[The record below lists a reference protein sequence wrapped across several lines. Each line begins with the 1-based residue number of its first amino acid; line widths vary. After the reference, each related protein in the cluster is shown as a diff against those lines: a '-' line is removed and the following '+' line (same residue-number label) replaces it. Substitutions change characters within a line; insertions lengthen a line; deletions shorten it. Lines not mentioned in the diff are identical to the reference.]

1 MSFLST
7 AFLLALPLIAV
18 PVAIH
23 FYRGRRRDVVLW
35 GAMQFLA
42 AAVTKGRRME
52 RLEELLLMALRL
64 AAVAALVLALARPM
78 VRSTWLG
85 HATEREV
92 VLVLDNSMSM
102 SRVVGGKSAA
112 DQMREKA
119 SIFVDSLSSADGVQ
133 VLLAAGTEWATAEP
147 IGADASGKRRLKEII
162 ASSEPTLGT
171 ADLLDSLQAA
181 IHLEASDQLTGRHV
195 VVLTDGQAGSWHADR
210 VGAWRQLG
218 AECKAAPAPTT
229 IEVVDC
235 GLDASQIDN
244 VAVTSLGAVKT
255 LVRPNEPLELKA
267 EITNVGDVASPG
279 MHVQWLV
286 GDKVMQESAIGGL
299 EQHAKTQAS
308 TTLKLADSGIFAV
321 GCRIDR
327 ADQLPLDQEN
337 WIVAQV
343 AGELPVL
350 FVRSENGSA
359 ASVSSAELFAA
370 ALGFKGTEAEAWHAV
385 FRPEVI
391 TPTALA
397 THAIDDYRA
406 IVIDNL
412 TELDP
417 ATVERLETFVR
428 NGGGLWV
435 ALGDKIEP
443 TKFNRDWFKDG
454 DGLSPLALD
463 SLEVLDKA
471 DDVAA
476 TVHPPSRDHV
486 ATMQL
491 ANTTQLDIDE
501 ARVRQHW
508 SFAKRPAEEE
518 PVSFLLESGQGR
530 PLVVEKYFEQ
540 GRILVQA
547 FPLGLEWS
555 NLPLLKAYVVMI
567 HDWLNYVTAPTSA
580 RYNLNPGMSIIA
592 SAPKDAPN
600 ARAEVVTSR
609 GQRIPLATTSADDN
623 FVFRYMQTQLPGM
636 YRVRFTND
644 GALARNVPFH
654 VAGDSTESD
663 LRVLGTSVREHVLEP
678 AGVHFAGGAATLPEK
693 VESSPRREPLWGML
707 LAALVALL
715 ASELLMANRI
725 ARQRAG
731 FAVSSTMM

>member
-1 MSFLST
+1 MSFLSA
-7 AFLLALPLIAV
+7 AFLMALPLIAV
-18 PVAIH
+18 PIAIH

-52 RLEELLLMALRL
+52 RLEEILLMVLRL

-78 VRSTWLG
+78 IRSTWLG
-85 HATEREV
+85 HSTEREV

-102 SRVVGGKSAA
+102 SRVAGGQSAA
-112 DQMREKA
+112 DQMRKKA
-119 SIFVDSLSSADGVQ
+119 TDVVDSLSSTDGVQ
-133 VLLAAGTEWATAEP
+133 VLLAAGSEWATAEP
-147 IGADASGKRRLKEII
+147 ISADASGKRHLKEII
-162 ASSEPTLGT
+162 ESAEPTLGT
-171 ADLLDSLQAA
+171 ADLLDCLQAA
-181 IHLEASDQLTGRHV
+181 IHLEANEKLTGRHV
-195 VVLTDGQAGSWHADR
+195 VVLTDGQASSWHADR
-210 VGAWRQLG
+210 VGAWRQMG
-218 AECKAAPAPTT
+218 AECKAAPVPTT

-235 GLDASQIDN
+235 GLDATQIDN
-244 VAVTSLGAVKT
+244 VAVASLSAVKN

-267 EITNVGDVASPG
+267 EIANVGDVASPS

-286 GDKVMQESAIGGL
+286 GDKVMQESTIAGL
-299 EQHAKTQAS
+299 EPHGKTQAT
-308 TTLKLADSGIFAV
+308 TTLKLADAGIFV
-321 GCRIDR
+321 IGCRIDR

-337 WIVAQV
+337 WLVAQV
-343 AGELPVL
+343 ASELPVL
-350 FVRSENGSA
+350 FVRSESA
-359 ASVSSAELFAA
+359 SASAVPSSELFAA

-391 TPTALA
+391 AASALA
-397 THAIDDYRA
+397 AHPLTDYRA
-406 IVIDNL
+406 IIIDNL
-412 TELDP
+412 SDLDP
-417 ATVERLETFVR
+417 QAVERLETFVR
-428 NGGGLWV
+428 NGGGLWI

-443 TKFNRDWFKDG
+443 TKFNRDWYKDG

-463 SLEVLDKA
+463 SLEVIDKA

-476 TVHPPSRDHV
+476 TVHPPSRDHA
-486 ATMQL
+486 ATLQL

-530 PLVVEKYFEQ
+530 PLVVEKYFGQ
-540 GRILVQA
+540 GRILVQS

-567 HDWLNYVTAPTSA
+567 HDWLGYVTAPTSA
-580 RYNLNPGMSIIA
+580 RYNLNPGTSIIA
-592 SAPKDAPN
+592 SAPKDSPKAS
-600 ARAEVVTSR
+600 AEVVTPR
-609 GQRIPLATTSADDN
+609 GKKIPLTVTSADAN
-623 FVFRYMQTQLPGM
+623 TVFRYMQTQLPGM

-644 GALARNVPFH
+644 GGAASDIPFH
-654 VAGDSTESD
+654 VAQDSTESN
-663 LRVLGTSVREHVLEP
+663 LKVLSATERDSLLEP
-678 AGVHFAGGAATLPEK
+678 AGVHFSGATAKLPEGN
-693 VESSPRREPLWGML
+693 EAAPRREPLWGLL

-715 ASELLMANRI
+715 AGELLIASRL

-731 FAVSSTMM
+731 FAVSGTMM

>member
-1 MSFLST
+1 MSFLSA

-78 VRSTWLG
+78 IRSTWLG
-85 HATEREV
+85 HGTEREI

-102 SRVVGGKSAA
+102 SRVVDGQSAA
-112 DQMREKA
+112 DRMREKA
-119 SIFVDSLSSADGVQ
+119 STFVDTLTNVDGVQ
-133 VLLAAGTEWATAEP
+133 ILLAAGSEWATAEP

-162 ASSEPTLGT
+162 ESSEPTLGT
-171 ADLLDSLQAA
+171 ADLFDCLQAS
-181 IHLEASDQLTGRHV
+181 IHLEAGDQLTGRHV
-195 VVLTDGQAGSWHADR
+195 VVLTDSQAGSWHADR
-210 VGAWRQLG
+210 VAGWRQLG
-218 AECKAAPAPTT
+218 AERKAAAVPTT

-235 GLDASQIDN
+235 GTDAKPLDN
-244 VAVTSLGAVKT
+244 VAVTSLSAVKN

-267 EITNVGDVASPG
+267 EITNVGEVASPS

-286 GDKVMQESAIGGL
+286 GDKVMQETDIGGL
-299 EQHAKTQAS
+299 EPHAKTQVS

-337 WIVAQV
+337 WLVAQV

-350 FVRSENGSA
+350 FVQPENGSA

-370 ALGFKGTEAEAWHAV
+370 ALGFKGKEAEAWHAV

-391 TPTALA
+391 VTSALA
-397 THAIDDYRA
+397 MHVIVDYRA
-406 IVIDNL
+406 IVIDSL
-412 TELDP
+412 SDLEP

-463 SLEVLDKA
+463 SLVVLEKA

-476 TVHPPSRDHV
+476 TVHPPSRDHA

-491 ANTTQLDIDE
+491 ANITQLDIDE

-518 PVSFLLESGQGR
+518 PVSNLLESGQGR
-530 PLVVEKYFEQ
+530 PLVVEKYFGQ
-540 GRILVQA
+540 GRILVQS

-555 NLPLLKAYVVMI
+555 NLPLLKSYVVMI
-567 HDWLNYVTAPTSA
+567 HDWLGYVTAPTSA

-592 SAPKDAPN
+592 SAPKDAAN
-600 ARAEVVTSR
+600 ASAEVITPRGRRVPVTS
-609 GQRIPLATTSADDN
+609 TSGDIN
-623 FVFRYMQTQLPGM
+623 SVFRYMQTQLPGI
-636 YRVRFTND
+636 YRVRFTGD
-644 GALARNVPFH
+644 GGPAGDVPFH
-654 VAGDSTESD
+654 VARDATESD
-663 LRVLGTSVREHVLEP
+663 LRVLGTAERDNLLEP
-678 AGVHFAGGAATLPEK
+678 AGVHFSGGAATLPEGN
-693 VESSPRREPLWGML
+693 ETAPRREPLWGML

-715 ASELLMANRI
+715 ASELLMANRL

-731 FAVSSTMM
+731 FAVSGTTM

>member
-1 MSFLST
+1 MSFLSA

-18 PVAIH
+18 PIVIH
-23 FYRGRRRDVVLW
+23 FYRGKRRDVVLW

-78 VRSTWLG
+78 IRSTWLG

-92 VLVLDNSMSM
+92 ILVLDNSMSM
-102 SRVVGGKSAA
+102 SRKVGSESAT
-112 DQMREKA
+112 DRMRERALK
-119 SIFVDSLSSADGVQ
+119 FVDSLSSADGVQ
-133 VLLAAGTEWATAEP
+133 VLLAAGSEWATAEP

-162 ASSEPTLGT
+162 ESTEPTLGT
-171 ADLLDSLQAA
+171 ADLLDCLQAT
-181 IHLEASDQLTGRHV
+181 IHLAANEQLTGRHV

-218 AECKAAPAPTT
+218 SECKAAVVPTS

-235 GLDASQIDN
+235 GLDAGKIDN
-244 VAVTSLGAVKT
+244 VAVTSMSAVKN

-267 EITNVGDVASPG
+267 EITNVGDVASPS

-286 GDKVMQESAIGGL
+286 GDKVMQESSVAGL
-299 EQHAKTQAS
+299 EPHAKTQAT
-308 TTLKLADSGIFAV
+308 TTLKLADPGIFAI

-337 WIVAQV
+337 WLVAQV

-350 FVRSENGSA
+350 FVRSENGST
-359 ASVSSAELFAA
+359 ASVSSPELFAA
-370 ALGFKGTEAEAWHAV
+370 ALGFKGKEAEAWHAV
-385 FRPEVI
+385 FRPDVI
-391 TPTALA
+391 TPAALGTQSIA
-397 THAIDDYRA
+397 DYRA

-412 TELDP
+412 AELDP
-417 ATVERLETFVR
+417 ATMDRLETFVR

-443 TKFNRDWFKDG
+443 AKFNRDWYKDG

-463 SLEVLDKA
+463 SLEVVAKA

-476 TVHPPSRDHV
+476 TVHPPSRDHA

-508 SFAKRPAEEE
+508 TFAKRPAEEE

-530 PLVVEKYFEQ
+530 PLVVEKYFGQ
-540 GRILVQA
+540 GRILVQT

-567 HDWLNYVTAPTSA
+567 HDWLGYVTAPTSA
-580 RYNLNPGMSIIA
+580 RYNLNPGTSIIA
-592 SAPKDAPN
+592 LAPKDAPN
-600 ARAEVVTSR
+600 AMAEVVTPR
-609 GQRIPLATTSADDN
+609 GRRIPLTVTSADAN
-623 FVFRYMQTQLPGM
+623 SVFRYMQTQLPGM
-636 YRVRFTND
+636 YRVRFNKD
-644 GALARNVPFH
+644 GAAAGDVPFH
-654 VAGDSTESD
+654 VAQDANESD
-663 LRVLGTSVREHVLEP
+663 LRALGTPERENVLEP
-678 AGVHFAGGAATLPEK
+678 AGVHFSGTVAEAPKGNDT
-693 VESSPRREPLWGML
+693 SPRREPLWGLL

-715 ASELLMANRI
+715 AGELLMANHL

-731 FAVSSTMM
+731 FAVSGTTM

>member
-1 MSFLST
+1 MSFLSA

-18 PVAIH
+18 PIAIH

-52 RLEELLLMALRL
+52 RLEEMLLMALRL
-64 AAVAALVLALARPM
+64 AAVTALVLALARPM
-78 VRSTWLG
+78 IRSTWLG
-85 HATEREV
+85 HSTEREV
-92 VLVLDNSMSM
+92 VVVLDNSMSM
-102 SRVVGGKSAA
+102 SRVIGGQSAV
-112 DQMREKA
+112 DQMRKKA
-119 SIFVDSLSSADGVQ
+119 ASVVDSLSSTDGVQ

-147 IGADASGKRRLKEII
+147 IAADASGKRKLNEII
-162 ASSEPTLGT
+162 ESTELTLGT
-171 ADLLDSLQAA
+171 ADLLDCLQAA
-181 IHLEASDQLTGRHV
+181 IHLEANDKLTGRHV
-195 VVLTDGQAGSWHADR
+195 VILTDGQAESWHADR

-218 AECKAAPAPTT
+218 SECKAAPVPTT

-235 GLDASQIDN
+235 GLDATQVDN
-244 VAVTSLGAVKT
+244 VAVASLTAVRN

-267 EITNVGDVASPG
+267 EIANVGDVASPS

-286 GDKVMQESAIGGL
+286 GDKVMQESTVAGL
-299 EQHAKTQAS
+299 EPHGKTQAT

-337 WIVAQV
+337 WLVAQV
-343 AGELPVL
+343 ASELPVL
-350 FVRSENGSA
+350 FVQSDNASA
-359 ASVSSAELFAA
+359 SAVSSSELFAA

-391 TPTALA
+391 SASALS
-397 THAIDDYRA
+397 THSIADYRA
-406 IVIDNL
+406 IIIDNL
-412 TELDP
+412 AELDP
-417 ATVERLETFVR
+417 QGVERLETFVR
-428 NGGGLWV
+428 NGGGLWI

-443 TKFNRDWFKDG
+443 TKFNRDWYKDG

-476 TVHPPSRDHV
+476 TVHPPSRDHA

-508 SFAKRPAEEE
+508 SFAKRPTEEE

-530 PLVVEKYFEQ
+530 PLVVEKYFGQ
-540 GRILVQA
+540 GRILVQS

-567 HDWLNYVTAPTSA
+567 HDWLGYVTAPTSA
-580 RYNLNPGMSIIA
+580 RYNLNPGTSIIA
-592 SAPKDAPN
+592 SAPKDATKDS
-600 ARAEVVTSR
+600 AEVVTPR
-609 GQRIPLATTSADDN
+609 GKRIPLTVTSGDSN
-623 FVFRYMQTQLPGM
+623 SMFRYMQTQLPGM

-644 GALARNVPFH
+644 GAAADDVPFH
-654 VAGDSTESD
+654 VAQDSAESN
-663 LRVLGTSVREHVLEP
+663 LKMLGTAERDSLLEP
-678 AGVHFAGGAATLPEK
+678 AGVHFSGAVAKLSQTNETT
-693 VESSPRREPLWGML
+693 PRREPLWGLL

-715 ASELLMANRI
+715 AGELLMASRI

-731 FAVSSTMM
+731 FAVSGTMM

>member
-1 MSFLST
+1 MSFLSA

-18 PVAIH
+18 PIVIH

-52 RLEELLLMALRL
+52 RLEEILLMVLRL

-85 HATEREV
+85 HSTEREV

-102 SRVVGGKSAA
+102 SRVVGGQSAV
-112 DQMREKA
+112 DQMRKKA
-119 SIFVDSLSSADGVQ
+119 TSVVDSLSSADGVQ
-133 VLLAAGTEWATAEP
+133 VLLAAGSEWATAEP
-147 IGADASGKRRLKEII
+147 IGTDASGKRRLKELIE
-162 ASSEPTLGT
+162 STEPTLGA
-171 ADLLDSLQAA
+171 ADLLDCLQAA
-181 IHLEASDQLTGRHV
+181 IHLEANDKLTGRHV
-195 VVLTDGQAGSWHADR
+195 VVLTDSQASSWHADR
-210 VGAWRQLG
+210 VGAWRQMG
-218 AECKAAPAPTT
+218 AECKAAPVPTT

-235 GLDASQIDN
+235 GLDATQIDN
-244 VAVTSLGAVKT
+244 VAVVSLTAVKN

-267 EITNVGDVASPG
+267 EIANVGDVASPS

-286 GDKVMQESAIGGL
+286 GDKVMQESPVAAL
-299 EQHAKTQAS
+299 EPHGKTQAT
-308 TTLKLADSGIFAV
+308 TTLKLAESGIFAI

-337 WIVAQV
+337 WLVAQV
-343 AGELPVL
+343 ASELPVL
-350 FVRSENGSA
+350 FVQSESA
-359 ASVSSAELFAA
+359 SNSAVPSSELFAA

-385 FRPEVI
+385 FRPDVI
-391 TPTALA
+391 AASALA
-397 THAIDDYRA
+397 AHPITEYRA
-406 IVIDNL
+406 IIIDNL
-412 TELDP
+412 AELDP
-417 ATVERLETFVR
+417 QGVERLETFVR
-428 NGGGLWV
+428 NGGGLWI

-443 TKFNRDWFKDG
+443 TKFNRDWYKDG

-476 TVHPPSRDHV
+476 TVHPPSRDHA

-508 SFAKRPAEEE
+508 AFAKRPAEEE

-530 PLVVEKYFEQ
+530 TLVVEKYFGQ
-540 GRILVQA
+540 GRILVQS
-547 FPLGLEWS
+547 FPLGMEWS

-567 HDWLNYVTAPTSA
+567 HDWLGYVTAPTSA
-580 RYNLNPGMSIIA
+580 RYNLNPGTSIIA
-592 SAPKDAPN
+592 SAPKDAPK
-600 ARAEVVTSR
+600 ASAEVVTPR
-609 GQRIPLATTSADDN
+609 GKKIPLTATSADAN
-623 FVFRYMQTQLPGM
+623 TVFRYMQTQLPGM

-644 GALARNVPFH
+644 GAAAGDVPFH
-654 VAGDSTESD
+654 VAQDSTESN
-663 LRVLGTSVREHVLEP
+663 LKVLGAAERDSLLEP
-678 AGVHFAGGAATLPEK
+678 AGVHFSGAAAKLPEGN
-693 VESSPRREPLWGML
+693 ETAPRREPLWGLL

-715 ASELLMANRI
+715 AGELLMASRL

-731 FAVSSTMM
+731 FAVSGTMM